1 MKLTKE
7 MIKERYHIEDVRRDG
22 CFIWVKTARKVSFS
36 GGKRHIALT
45 DYTRE
50 KRVYKGVS
58 KQPRTSFP
66 FLRLAYIWEN
76 GEVDEKDYVIYD
88 PKRNTLVAVNRSLY
102 HKQFN
107 TVKRRK

>member
-7 MIKERYHIEDVRRDG
+7 MIKERYHIEGVKRFG
-22 CFIWVKTARKVSFS
+22 MEVCVKTARKASYS
-36 GGKRHIALT
+36 HGKRHIALT

-66 FLRLAYIWEN
+66 FLRLAYIWEY

-88 PKRNTLVAVNRSLY
+88 SKRNELVAVNRSLY
-102 HKQFN
+102 HKRFN